1 MTISVV
7 IPTLNEA
14 AELPETLRRCAAVS
28 EVVEVVVSDG
38 GSSDGTSLIASAA
51 GARWIVGSPG
61 RGGQLRRGAEGT
73 VGDVVLLL
81 HADTWLPPD
90 AGTAIS
96 RALESPDV
104 VAGAFQKVLRDPP
117 WLTRGSRL
125 RCRMRMACFQFAY
138 GDQAIFVR
146 NEVLRQVGGVPDVP
160 LMEEHRLCAA
170 LRRRGR
176 LALAGA
182 TVSTSARRFR
192 ARGPLRTYVL
202 MAHVS
207 LRYWMGA
214 RPETLR
220 RIYEGRVNATRRS

>member
-14 AELPETLRRCAAVS
+14 AELPETLRRCAAVP
-28 EVVEVVVSDG
+28 EVVEIVVSDG
-38 GSSDGTSLIASAA
+38 GSTDATPGIAAAA
-51 GARWIVGSPG
+51 GIRWVVGPPG

-73 VGDVVLLL
+73 IGEVVLFL

-90 AGTAIS
+90 SGTAIA
-96 RALESPDV
+96 RALQSPDV

-117 WLTRGSRL
+117 WLTRGSRW

-146 NEVLRQVGGVPDVP
+146 NKVLREVGGVPDVP

-176 LALAGA
+176 LVLAKA
-182 TVSTSARRFR
+182 TVSTSSRRFR
-192 ARGPLRTYVL
+192 ARGPLRTYLL
-202 MAHVS
+202 MAHVT

-214 RPETLR
+214 QPETLR
-220 RIYEGRVNATRRS
+220 RIYEGRVSATRRS

>member
-14 AELPETLRRCAAVS
+14 EELPETLRHCAAVP
-28 EVVEVVVSDG
+28 EVVEIVVSDG
-38 GSSDGTSLIASAA
+38 GSTDDTASIAAQA
-51 GARWIVGSPG
+51 GARWVTGPPG

-73 VGDVVLLL
+73 VGDVVVLL
-81 HADTWLPPD
+81 HADTWLPKN

-96 RALESPDV
+96 RALQSPDV

-117 WLTRGSRL
+117 WLTRGSRW
-125 RCRMRMACFQFAY
+125 RCRMRMSCFQFAY

-146 NEVLRQVGGVPDVP
+146 NGVLRQLGGVPDVP

-176 LALAGA
+176 LVLARA

-192 ARGPLRTYVL
+192 ARGPLRTYLL
-202 MAHVS
+202 MAHVT

-214 RPETLR
+214 PPETLR
-220 RIYEGRVNATRRS
+220 RIYEGRVSATRRS